1 MLCGLPSH
9 RRPNPDI
16 PSHLERY
23 QNGLVALT
31 AYLALSLVLVGL
43 PVLAHP
49 ATVHVGLGAD
59 PSQMMW
65 FLVWWPYA
73 LAHHVN
79 PFISHVIWAP
89 TGANLTW
96 TTSIPAVALALSPI
110 TWMFGPVI
118 SYNVAAVF
126 APALSAWSAFLL
138 CRWLTCNH
146 GAALVAGLLYGFS
159 PYEFGHILGG
169 HLSFTIN
176 FVPPLCLLFFGR
188 LLDRSMTR
196 LGFAFAFATLLVIQC
211 LISNEVLATM
221 TAFGALAWLIAYALF
236 PAHKRARLKATLA
249 PIAAAYLL
257 AGLILS
263 PFFYFALANG
273 AVPRRPLFPPSF
285 FSADLLGFVIPTPLL
300 LLARH
305 SFEALISQNFG
316 NIQENEFYLGIP
328 VLILVGWFLWV
339 RRSESFARLLA
350 VMLGVIIVAAIGPVL
365 HAADHSVSEVPWA
378 AVFELPL
385 LKQALPVRLANY
397 GFLVVA
403 LIVALFLAAPKRRLS
418 EVLVAYAL
426 ASYLPN
432 VSLFLWPERYQNP
445 PFFASGL
452 YRQVLHQGEN
462 IVIFPYGATGPSMMW
477 QAETGMYFSMSGA
490 WMGPTPEDFQRW
502 PIVNAALVGLPLADP
517 GRQLRNF
524 LTAHQ
529 VQAVVAADGATALPA
544 ALGIKPIEVGGV
556 SVYQLGQHAPAT
568 LPKQTIDQLEEA
580 AGQEWIAHMLEAAS
594 RFLKAGQDLETL
606 DPVKLKEAGLLP
618 NSRWGRTLDLV
629 LGGASHGAIAPVW
642 IGPGPNGT
650 VAAGLFASPNAAA
663 AMASFYRGFATSIL
677 YPYPL
682 RFTGVTPHDE
692 RVEFLLITMPQA
704 LVRADARFLHG
715 IIASAR
721 N

>member
-1 MLCGLPSH
+1 MKRAYHSGL
-9 RRPNPDI
+9 
-16 PSHLERY
+16 
-23 QNGLVALT
+23 
-31 AYLALSLVLVGL
+31 LALVGYLSVSILFVGL

-65 FLVWWPYA
+65 FMVWWPYA
-73 LAHHVN
+73 LVHHVN
-79 PFISHVIWAP
+79 PFVSHAIWVP

-96 TTSIPAVALALSPI
+96 TTSIPAVALALTPI

-138 CRWLTCNH
+138 CRWLTCNYT
-146 GAALVAGLLYGFS
+146 GAVIGGLLYGFS

-176 FVPPLCLLFFGR
+176 FVPPLCLLLFGQ
-188 LLDRSMTR
+188 LLDRSVTG
-196 LGFAFAFATLLVIQC
+196 LGFVFTFAILLVIQC

-221 TAFGALAWLIAYALF
+221 TAFGVLAWLIAYALF
-236 PAHKRARLKATLA
+236 PTEQRIRLRTTIV
-249 PIAAAYLL
+249 PITTAYLL
-257 AGLILS
+257 AGFILS

-273 AVPRRPLFPPSF
+273 AMPRRPLFPPSF
-285 FSADLLGFVIPTPLL
+285 FSADLVGFVIPTPLL

-305 SFEALISQNFG
+305 SFEALISKNFG

-328 VLILVGWFLWV
+328 ALMLVSWFFWV
-339 RRSESFARLLA
+339 RRSESFARLFA

-385 LKQALPVRLANY
+385 LKQALPVRVANY

-403 LIVALFLAAPKRRLS
+403 LIAALSLATPKRRFS
-418 EVLVAYAL
+418 EVLVAYTF

-432 VSLFLWPERYQNP
+432 VSLFLWPEHYQNP

-452 YRQVLHQGEN
+452 YHQVLHQGEN

-490 WMGPTPEDFQRW
+490 WMGPTPEEFQRW
-502 PIVNAALVGLPLADP
+502 PIVSAALVGLPLADP
-517 GRQLRNF
+517 GQQLRSF
-524 LTAHQ
+524 LIAHQ
-529 VQAVVAADGATALPA
+529 VQAVIAAEGATSLPA
-544 ALGIKPIEVGGV
+544 ALGIKPIELGGV
-556 SVYQLGQHAPAT
+556 SVYRLPNDSPAT
-568 LPKQTIDQLEEA
+568 VPKQTIDRLEEA
-580 AGQEWIAHMLEAAS
+580 AGQEWIAHLLEAAS
-594 RFLKAGQDLETL
+594 RFLDGTRDLETL
-606 DPVKLKEAGLLP
+606 DPVKLKELGFLP

-642 IGPGPNGT
+642 IGPGPSGT
-650 VAAGLFASPNAAA
+650 VAAGLFASPSAATA
-663 AMASFYRGFATSIL
+663 LASFYRGFATSIL

-682 RFTGVTPHDE
+682 RFTGGTPVDNE
-692 RVEFLLITMPQA
+692 VQFLLITMPQA
-704 LVRADARFLHG
+704 IVRADARFLRG
-715 IIASAR
+715 IIAPPT